1 MLVQFSGAWWEPYS
15 SSGAAARTHSDE
27 RLQVAGHVSF
37 WLLMRRWRPMHVV
50 LSLGQPRA
58 VYCQLA
64 LLQPLLCCA
73 AGTNTAACICCLV
86 LLGIGSSV

>member
-1 MLVQFSGAWWEPYS
+1 MQHDVQRASGA
-15 SSGAAARTHSDE
+15 GTGTHLDE
-27 RLQVAGHVSF
+27 RLQVAGHVSLR
-37 WLLMRRWRPMHVV
+37 LLVRQRRPMHVV
-50 LSLGQPRA
+50 FSLGQPRA